1 MAIDYEKDSELLKI
15 LGNPSRLKM
24 VECLVSGECNVN
36 KIIDI
41 FNIPQSTVSQH
52 LGMLK
57 SKGVVVVRKEG
68 VRRCYKVVDKRVS
81 RIIKILKQKA

>member
-15 LGNPSRLKM
+15 LGNPSRLKI
-24 VECLVSGECNVN
+24 VECLMSDECNVN
-36 KIIDI
+36 KIINI

-68 VRRCYKVVDKRVS
+68 VKRCYKVTDKRIG
-81 RIIKILKQKA
+81 RIIKILKEKV